1 MISIK
6 LLDSMKTI
14 SSKINISLSDLV
26 NQQLKSKKG
35 QVESGCRS
43 LASEWISSCPEMV
56 DLAAGVL
63 SGPFGLYKGS
73 ESVAVGAI
81 SNAVKSSVFARVE
94 TVSKDFT
101 KGGIFI
107 YFQPSN
113 FANLISLPQ
122 GHVDYDGGDLHWL
135 KWMLE
140 FGDRII
146 VKNYSYKPNSGIGRS
161 GMGSM
166 TNSGSFRV
174 PPGYSGTVDDNFI
187 TRALSGKEQESQLN
201 LLLESILK

>member
-1 MISIK
+1 
-6 LLDSMKTI
+6 MKTI

-81 SNAVKSSVFARVE
+81 SNAVKSSVFARVQ

-101 KGGIFI
+101 KGGYI
-107 YFQPSN
+107 YLFPT
-113 FANLISLPQ
+113 
-122 GHVDYDGGDLHWL
+122 
-135 KWMLE
+135 K
-140 FGDRII
+140 
-146 VKNYSYKPNSGIGRS
+146 
-161 GMGSM
+161 
-166 TNSGSFRV
+166 
-174 PPGYSGTVDDNFI
+174 
-187 TRALSGKEQESQLN
+187 
-201 LLLESILK
+201 

>member
-6 LLDSMKTI
+6 LLDSMQTI
-14 SSKINISLSDLV
+14 SSRINVSLSDLV
-26 NQQLKSKKG
+26 NAELKSKKTRI
-35 QVESGCRS
+35 ESECRS
-43 LASEWISSCPEMV
+43 LASEWIVSCPEMV
-56 DLAAGVL
+56 DLAAHVL

-73 ESVAVGAI
+73 EGVAVAGI
-81 SNAVKSSVFARVE
+81 SSAVKSSVFARVNN
-94 TVSKDFT
+94 VSKDFT
-101 KGGIFI
+101 KGGISI

-113 FANLISLPQ
+113 FSNLLSLPQ

-140 FGDRII
+140 FGDRVI

-174 PPGYSGTVDDNFI
+174 PPGYSGTVDDNFV
-187 TRALSGKEQESQLN
+187 TRALSGKEQETQLN
-201 LLLESILK
+201 TLLESILK